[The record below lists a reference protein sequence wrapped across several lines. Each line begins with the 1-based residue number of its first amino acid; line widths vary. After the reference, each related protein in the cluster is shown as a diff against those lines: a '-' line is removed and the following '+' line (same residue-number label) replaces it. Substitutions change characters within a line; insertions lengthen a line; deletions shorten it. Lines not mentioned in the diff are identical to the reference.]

1 MARWEGP
8 PEVYLNY
15 FVYLILFPES
25 WDSPLPPA
33 GRSSASGHWFLF
45 QHLPRTRSPSGSS
58 PGSRHQGKESC
69 LPIPAPPPDHY
80 PCYFHTGPP
89 LPQYKIRLLLLH
101 SRLTALPLTSLG
113 PLAKGMA
120 SSDRS
125 SDTYPP
131 PPPMPFL
138 PSFLPPSSPLQSL
151 LCTPLLSHCRSP

>member
-1 MARWEGP
+1 MAGWEGP

-33 GRSSASGHWFLF
+33 GQSSASGHWFLF

-69 LPIPAPPPDHY
+69 LPIPAPPPDPY

-89 LPQYKIRLLLLH
+89 P
-101 SRLTALPLTSLG
+101 PLIQDTPAASTKSANCSAPYQPGCLG
-113 PLAKGMA
+113 
-120 SSDRS
+120 
-125 SDTYPP
+125 
-131 PPPMPFL
+131 
-138 PSFLPPSSPLQSL
+138 
-151 LCTPLLSHCRSP
+151 